1 MGLLN
6 WPKNESAKNI
16 TELDPDFVGHEKE
29 ITEIKKDVIEKRF
42 ENSGEKIEK
51 IELGAT
57 IIMSDLFGGIPT
69 KLLAYSVGALKTL
82 FPDKDNRWLIE
93 KANSL

>member
-6 WPKNESAKNI
+6 WSKIESAKNT
-16 TELDPDFVGHEKE
+16 TELDPDFIGHEEE
-29 ITEIKKDVIEKRF
+29 INEIKKDVIEKKF
-42 ENSGEKIEK
+42 ESSGKKLEK

-57 IIMSDLFGGIPT
+57 IIMSDVFGGIPT
-69 KLLAYSVGALKTL
+69 KLLAYSVGALAVL
-82 FPDKDNRWLIE
+82 FPDKDTRWLLE